1 MQGTELELELRERL
15 LIQGK
20 TFSVN
25 RDRKL
30 TEEINKKIITEM
42 AEKSPFASMAT
53 ASTDFVRKGPRRRRR
68 TKLSNYAYYLQ
79 VMEEN
84 KFPLEMLPENTRFKK
99 IKQIGIRMNRLVFQ
113 WQQHFNKATEDVLI
127 MVTKDMKSM
136 DMRQQGLEEKLETRF
151 AAMLEMQNQEIQ
163 KLKATV
169 EELTKSQK
177 ELLDKLE
184 RQNAERVETGK
195 DAQ

>member
-1 MQGTELELELRERL
+1 MEGTELELELRERL

-30 TEEINKKIITEM
+30 TEQINKKIIEEM
-42 AEKSPFASMAT
+42 QEKSPFASMNISSVGT
-53 ASTDFVRKGPRRRRR
+53 IKPGTRRKRR
-68 TKLSNYAYYLQ
+68 TKLSNYSYYLQ

-84 KFPLEMLPENTRFKK
+84 KFPLEMLPENTRFRKVK
-99 IKQIGIRMNRLVFQ
+99 EIGMRMMRLVFQ

-136 DMRQQGLEEKLETRF
+136 DMRQQGLEEKLDTRY
-151 AAMLEMQNQEIQ
+151 AAILDMQNQEIQ
-163 KLKATV
+163 RLKATV
-169 EELTKSQK
+169 EELTKAQRQLQ
-177 ELLDKLE
+177 EKLE
-184 RQNAERVETGK
+184 QYNPECVDTGK
-195 DAQ
+195 DA

>member
-30 TEEINKKIITEM
+30 TEEINKKIIAEM

-53 ASTDFVRKGPRRRRR
+53 ANTDFARKGPRRRRR

-163 KLKATV
+163 RLKATV
-169 EELTKSQK
+169 EELTKNQK
-177 ELLDKLE
+177 ELLEKLE
-184 RQNAERVETGK
+184 QKNAEHVDTGK
-195 DAQ
+195 DA

>member
-30 TEEINKKIITEM
+30 TEEINKKIIAEM

-53 ASTDFVRKGPRRRRR
+53 VGTDFARKGPRRRRR

-84 KFPLEMLPENTRFKK
+84 KFPLEMLPENTRFRKVK
-99 IKQIGIRMNRLVFQ
+99 EIGVRMMRLVFQ

-136 DMRQQGLEEKLETRF
+136 DMRQQGLEEKLDTRF
-151 AAMLEMQNQEIQ
+151 AAMLEMQSQEIQ
-163 KLKATV
+163 RLKAAV
-169 EELTKSQK
+169 EELTQNQR
-177 ELLDKLE
+177 ELLEKLE
-184 RQNAERVETGK
+184 QQKSDRVDTGK
-195 DAQ
+195 DA

>member
-1 MQGTELELELRERL
+1 MQ
-15 LIQGK
+15 
-20 TFSVN
+20 
-25 RDRKL
+25 
-30 TEEINKKIITEM
+30 
-42 AEKSPFASMAT
+42 
-53 ASTDFVRKGPRRRRR
+53 
-68 TKLSNYAYYLQ
+68 
-79 VMEEN
+79 
-84 KFPLEMLPENTRFKK
+84 
-99 IKQIGIRMNRLVFQ
+99 
-113 WQQHFNKATEDVLI
+113 QQHFNKATEDVLI

-177 ELLDKLE
+177 ELLDKLGQ
-184 RQNAERVETGK
+184 QNAERVETGK

>member
-1 MQGTELELELRERL
+1 
-15 LIQGK
+15 
-20 TFSVN
+20 
-25 RDRKL
+25 
-30 TEEINKKIITEM
+30 
-42 AEKSPFASMAT
+42 MAT

-177 ELLDKLE
+177 ELLDKLGQ
-184 RQNAERVETGK
+184 QNAERVETGK

>member
-1 MQGTELELELRERL
+1 
-15 LIQGK
+15 
-20 TFSVN
+20 
-25 RDRKL
+25 
-30 TEEINKKIITEM
+30 M

-53 ASTDFVRKGPRRRRR
+53 ASTDFVRKGSRRRRR

-163 KLKATV
+163 RLKATV
-169 EELTKSQK
+169 EELNKNQK
-177 ELLDKLE
+177 ELLEKLE
-184 RQNAERVETGK
+184 QQNAERVETGK
-195 DAQ
+195 DA

>member
-1 MQGTELELELRERL
+1 
-15 LIQGK
+15 
-20 TFSVN
+20 
-25 RDRKL
+25 
-30 TEEINKKIITEM
+30 
-42 AEKSPFASMAT
+42 
-53 ASTDFVRKGPRRRRR
+53 
-68 TKLSNYAYYLQ
+68 
-79 VMEEN
+79 
-84 KFPLEMLPENTRFKK
+84 
-99 IKQIGIRMNRLVFQ
+99 
-113 WQQHFNKATEDVLI
+113 VLI

-184 RQNAERVETGK
+184 QQNAERVETGK